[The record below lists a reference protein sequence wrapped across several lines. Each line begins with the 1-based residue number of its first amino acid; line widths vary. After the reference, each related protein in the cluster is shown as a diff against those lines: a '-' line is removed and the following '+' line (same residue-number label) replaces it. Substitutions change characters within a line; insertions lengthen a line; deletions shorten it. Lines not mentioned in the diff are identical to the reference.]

1 MCVIAVTLASVSLMM
16 TLKWWP
22 KHSVTLQTTIM
33 TPLNELMGDFRQLQK
48 QLDSII
54 VRMQNLSAQILVEAQ
69 RTRNKAVFSDDFD
82 CQDL

>member
-1 MCVIAVTLASVSLMM
+1 M
-16 TLKWWP
+16 T
-22 KHSVTLQTTIM
+22 T
-33 TPLNELMGDFRQLQK
+33 LNELMGDFRQLQK

-69 RTRNKAVFSDDFD
+69 RTRNQAVFFDNYD

>member
-16 TLKWWP
+16 TLKWWL
-22 KHSVTLQTTIM
+22 KHSVTSQTTIM

-69 RTRNKAVFSDDFD
+69 RTRNQAVFSDDFD